1 MSLIV
6 LNTLS
11 KDQLKKVRIDQIDL
25 SGRLKRILID
35 GYKAHYNSG
44 EYDLPPIKNL
54 GQLLEVANKTNDIVF
69 LRIPDFGRK
78 SLKELH
84 LLLNHCFPDDF
95 IGIGNSRRHTAI
107 YTFKE

>member
-1 MSLIV
+1 MSLIK

-11 KDQLKKVRIDQIDL
+11 KEQLKKVRIDQIDL

-35 GYKAHYNSG
+35 GYKTHYNSE

-54 GQLLEVANKTNDIVF
+54 GQLLEVVNKTRDAVF
-69 LRIPDFGRK
+69 LRIPDFGKK

-95 IGIGNSRRHTAI
+95 VGIGSLKAI

>member
-1 MSLIV
+1 MSLIK

-11 KDQLKKVRIDQIDL
+11 KDKLKKVRIDQIDL

-35 GYKAHYNSG
+35 GYKPRYNSE
-44 EYDLPPIKNL
+44 EYDVPPIKDL
-54 GQLLEVANKTNDIVF
+54 GQLLEVVNETRDSVF

-84 LLLNHCFPDDF
+84 LLLHYCFPDDF
-95 IGIGNSRRHTAI
+95 VGIGSLKAI